1 MYPSG
6 TCGLAVSGMETPYRI
21 WIDYDGD
28 SSKSGVK
35 AGGILFRT

>member
-6 TCGLAVSGMETPYRI
+6 SCGFAVSGMETPYRSRI
-21 WIDYDGD
+21 NYDGD

-35 AGGILFRT
+35 AGGILFRA